1 MHSEPLDYLPLW
13 LFFILS
19 TGFGWLALE
28 CGYRLGRY
36 RHTTIPGEKEDPVG
50 TMVGSI
56 LGLLAII
63 LAFTFNLSAS
73 RFDGRRFVIL
83 EEANAIGTTYLRAQ
97 LLPEPNCSEVSR
109 LLREYV
115 DLRLK
120 IVGDGNITQGLAQSQ
135 LLHEKLWEQVK
146 DAADKSSS
154 PFMVGQFMQSLNQV
168 IDLHAKRVFMGLYN
182 RIPTSIWLALILLEL
197 VGMMTMGYQAG
208 LAATQRSP
216 VMVMLAMAFACI
228 LFLIVDLD
236 RSQEGFLRVSQQA
249 MIDLQKTIQPGSP

>member
-1 MHSEPLDYLPLW
+1 
-13 LFFILS
+13 
-19 TGFGWLALE
+19 
-28 CGYRLGRY
+28 
-36 RHTTIPGEKEDPVG
+36 
-50 TMVGSI
+50 
-56 LGLLAII
+56 
-63 LAFTFNLSAS
+63 
-73 RFDGRRFVIL
+73 
-83 EEANAIGTTYLRAQ
+83 
-97 LLPEPNCSEVSR
+97 
-109 LLREYV
+109 
-115 DLRLK
+115 
-120 IVGDGNITQGLAQSQ
+120 
-135 LLHEKLWEQVK
+135 
-146 DAADKSSS
+146 
-154 PFMVGQFMQSLNQV
+154 MQSLNQV